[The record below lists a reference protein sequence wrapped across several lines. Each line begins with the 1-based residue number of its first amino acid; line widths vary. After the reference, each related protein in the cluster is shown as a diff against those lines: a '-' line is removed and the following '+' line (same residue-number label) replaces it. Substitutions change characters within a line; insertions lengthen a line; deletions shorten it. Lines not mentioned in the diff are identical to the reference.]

1 MRPPTKGK
9 TMFTSVSRA
18 RTASKIRN
26 LTLTEEQRRERFIIL
41 ATNENDG
48 KAPSQSF
55 INELTFGG
63 DGPLA
68 KHANIIRAKF
78 NQK

>member
-1 MRPPTKGK
+1 
-9 TMFTSVSRA
+9 MFTSVSRA

-63 DGPLA
+63 NGPLA
-68 KHANIIRAKF
+68 KPANIIRAKF